1 MPASP
6 AIPPRGGLARLD
18 WSVPPNT
25 DAVILELGANDM
37 LRGID
42 PQVTRAALDGIL
54 QRLRQR
60 HIVVLLVRHAGDAQS
75 RRPTMRAAFET
86 IYPEL
91 AAKYGIPLYPFFLD
105 GVAAD
110 LGRLQRDGLHP
121 NAAGVEVM
129 VAAIL
134 PKVEQ
139 LMALVR
145 DRRSS

>member
-1 MPASP
+1 MES
-6 AIPPRGGLARLD
+6 RSVAR
-18 WSVPPNT
+18 V
-25 DAVILELGANDM
+25 
-37 LRGID
+37 
-42 PQVTRAALDGIL
+42 
-54 QRLRQR
+54 
-60 HIVVLLVRHAGDAQS
+60 
-75 RRPTMRAAFET
+75 
-86 IYPEL
+86 
-91 AAKYGIPLYPFFLD
+91 LD